1 MNSGIYTITNKMN
14 GHRYVGSA
22 VDLEKR
28 FRDHR
33 NHLRNQTHCNAYLQ
47 NAWNKY
53 DEDVFLFEV
62 LEEWE
67 PEFLISMEQW
77 WMNMLCPEYN
87 IAPVA
92 GSQLGIKLGPF
103 SDEHRAKLSAA
114 LEGRKFSDEH
124 RAKLSTAFKGM
135 QRSLGRKLS
144 DETKAKI
151 SVANKGRKH
160 TDEAKAKIGTAGKGR
175 KHSKES
181 RAKMSLV
188 QRGHE
193 VSKETRA
200 KLRAAMTGKKHS
212 KESRAKMS
220 VARLGNQNCL
230 GYKHTD
236 EAKANMS
243 ASQFGNHSGCKL
255 TESQVRE
262 IRHLLALG
270 DMTQKEI
277 AGYYPVTRTS
287 ICHIKTGR
295 TYADL

>member
-1 MNSGIYTITNKMN
+1 MNSGIYTITNKTN

-53 DEDVFLFEV
+53 GEDAFLFEI

-87 IAPVA
+87 IAPIA

-103 SDEHRAKLSAA
+103 SEKHRAKISAA
-114 LEGRKFSDEH
+114 LKGRKFSDEH
-124 RAKLSTAFKGM
+124 RANLSAAFKGM

-144 DETKAKI
+144 DKTKAKI
-151 SVANKGRKH
+151 SATNVGRKLSKEH
-160 TDEAKAKIGTAGKGR
+160 KAKISKGLMKLPHEQRMKNYENSLGKRTSEQHRKDYLKGCGR
-175 KHSKES
+175 FPAEQLSKW
-181 RAKMSLV
+181 
-188 QRGHE
+188 G
-193 VSKETRA
+193 
-200 KLRAAMTGKKHS
+200 KL
-212 KESRAKMS
+212 
-220 VARLGNQNCL
+220 AR
-230 GYKHTD
+230 
-236 EAKANMS
+236 
-243 ASQFGNHSGCKL
+243 KL
-255 TESQVRE
+255 IQSQVHE

-277 AGYYPVTRTS
+277 AEHYPVSERT
-287 ICHIKTGR
+287 INRINTGHA
-295 TYADL
+295 YADW